1 MVKNHPRS
9 AWKLIK
15 KSDDFASMK
24 AKAVAK
30 NKSSSVVGIVLG
42 DDEKAANPSCM
53 TFDEFILK
61 NTKALRRTST
71 STSTNPTLIISN
83 KKNHNNH
90 KNKATHGRG
99 VPHEASEARPRVS
112 ERRALAPTSC

>member
-1 MVKNHPRS
+1 MKSKPKRGAQWKITKHLVKNHPRS

-24 AKAVAK
+24 AKAIAK
-30 NKSSSVVGIVLG
+30 KKSSSVVGIVLG

-61 NTKALRRTST
+61 NTKTLRRHTVAVCRMKLLTRALST
-71 STSTNPTLIISN
+71 S
-83 KKNHNNH
+83 
-90 KNKATHGRG
+90 
-99 VPHEASEARPRVS
+99 
-112 ERRALAPTSC
+112 